1 MRRGTEESSM
11 HFSASQRWKNKRR
24 KTMKKMLVTAVAVT
38 LLSAGIVFAEEK
50 GHEHGKMM
58 EGQQM
63 PPEMMEMMKKQG
75 GPKPDNRTELKIPAP
90 MKVMQKGMMRQHM
103 DTVAEITTALAVND
117 LNKAAEVAKSKLGWN
132 PEEEKRCSM
141 VEKMTGEAD
150 FTTFGKAVHQKA
162 DELADAAKAG
172 NRDKALTAL
181 AELITNCNNC
191 HKKFR
196 H

>member
-1 MRRGTEESSM
+1 
-11 HFSASQRWKNKRR
+11 
-24 KTMKKMLVTAVAVT
+24 MKKMFVTAVAIT
-38 LLSAGIVFAEEK
+38 LLSAGIAFAEEK

-132 PEEEKRCSM
+132 PDEEKHCSM

-150 FTTFGKAVHQKA
+150 FTSFGKSVHMKA

-181 AELITNCNNC
+181 AELITNCNAC

>member
-1 MRRGTEESSM
+1 
-11 HFSASQRWKNKRR
+11 
-24 KTMKKMLVTAVAVT
+24 MKKMFVTAVAVT
-38 LLSAGIVFAEEK
+38 LLSAGISFAEEK

-103 DTVAEITTALAVND
+103 DTLSEMTAALAVND
-117 LNKAAEVAKSKLGWN
+117 LNKVAEVAKSKLGWN

-150 FTTFGKAVHQKA
+150 FTSLGKAVHQKA